1 MGKLLSFV
9 LGVTAALWILPGVQ
23 VDHSAWH
30 IASYKAGREDALSLN
45 PVSWDLDAAPCG
57 SASWD
62 RNEFTRRCLLVH
74 RLVGTELKTKATT
87 PSGGTVG
94 VWGKEKNT

>member
-45 PVSWDLDAAPCG
+45 PVSWDLDDACVSLWVSKQNLVEAP
-57 SASWD
+57 
-62 RNEFTRRCLLVH
+62 R
-74 RLVGTELKTKATT
+74 
-87 PSGGTVG
+87 
-94 VWGKEKNT
+94 

>member
-45 PVSWDLDAAPCG
+45 PVSWDLDAACV
-57 SASWD
+57 SLWVSQQ
-62 RNEFTRRCLLVH
+62 NLVEAP
-74 RLVGTELKTKATT
+74 R
-87 PSGGTVG
+87 
-94 VWGKEKNT
+94 